1 MVEELKLSVLSP
13 EKKILD
19 VMCSMVS
26 LPGTQGAFTVLKNHR
41 ALLSSLASGKIT
53 YREQGEEKELQISSG
68 FVEVKDNK
76 ITACVEL

>member
-1 MVEELKLSVLSP
+1 MILSP
-13 EKKILD
+13 EQKILD

-26 LPGTQGAFTVLKNHR
+26 LPGTQGSFTVLKNHR
-41 ALLSSLASGKIT
+41 ALLSSLVAGKIT

-76 ITACVEL
+76 ISACVEL